1 MLLMAG
7 ANPSLVN
14 RHGDSAVHLAV
25 KHNTIENLALMLIKS
40 QHKAD
45 INARNFEG
53 MVVKAS
59 STNGFWIITI
69 IAWFFVLKKITT
81 KKENYKSAPSA
92 ASYCYSKIVFVITC
106 TSIALQFD
114 NVSEYQNSCRDFKVC
129 FQTAGL
135 DINACPLVRYQ

>member
-53 MVVKAS
+53 MDVKAS
-59 STNGFWIITI
+59 STNGFWIITV
-69 IAWFFVLKKITT
+69 IAWIFVLKKITT

-92 ASYCYSKIVFVITC
+92 ASYCYSNIVFLITC
-106 TSIALQFD
+106 TGIALQFD
-114 NVSEYQNSCRDFKVC
+114 SVSKYQNSCRDFKEC
-129 FQTAGL
+129 FQTGTKSTPKFTH
-135 DINACPLVRYQ
+135 IVF

>member
-1 MLLMAG
+1 
-7 ANPSLVN
+7 
-14 RHGDSAVHLAV
+14 
-25 KHNTIENLALMLIKS
+25 MLIKS

-69 IAWFFVLKKITT
+69 IAWIFVLKKITT

-92 ASYCYSKIVFVITC
+92 ASYCYSKIVFLITC
-106 TSIALQFD
+106 TGIALQFD

-129 FQTAGL
+129 FQTGTKSHTK
-135 DINACPLVRYQ
+135 IYSYCFFKVHEHF

>member
-1 MLLMAG
+1 MAG

-53 MVVKAS
+53 MEHKWFLDYYC
-59 STNGFWIITI
+59 NCMDFW
-69 IAWFFVLKKITT
+69 FEKNHY
-81 KKENYKSAPSA
+81 KEGN
-92 ASYCYSKIVFVITC
+92 
-106 TSIALQFD
+106 L
-114 NVSEYQNSCRDFKVC
+114 
-129 FQTAGL
+129 
-135 DINACPLVRYQ
+135 